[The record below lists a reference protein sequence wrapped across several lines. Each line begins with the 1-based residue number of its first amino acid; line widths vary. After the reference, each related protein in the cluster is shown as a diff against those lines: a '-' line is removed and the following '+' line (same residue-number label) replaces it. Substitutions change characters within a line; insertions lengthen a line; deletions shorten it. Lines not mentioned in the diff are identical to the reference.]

1 MIVKQPIPGTF
12 IVDGNKAALRLGDS
26 QSTDHV
32 FLTYALVTQGPE
44 YQILPSV
51 VLDDWGNEV
60 GQIQLYAWIRDNGL
74 KFPRAE
80 VFGETPKGAPAQFFV
95 RDLELFG
102 KYPVYGFSA
111 IDAPTASGML
121 LNAILVPDSTI
132 QEPSLSE
139 VPEDVVAPL
148 REVQASWWRINP
160 NQTELGF
167 LG

>member
-1 MIVKQPIPGTF
+1 MIVKQSIPGTI
-12 IVDGNKAALRLGDS
+12 IVDGNKAALRLGDA

-132 QEPSLSE
+132 QEPELSE
-139 VPEDVVAPL
+139 VPDDVVAPL
-148 REVQASWWRINP
+148 QEVQAGWWRINP
-160 NQTELGF
+160 NQTGLGF
-167 LG
+167 LE